1 MPNNYIILPYFFCSF
16 AHYYNGGLAHQV
28 ERQVRNL
35 KAAGSSPVSSTFIVL
50 VIPNATDEHLQYHQ
64 HSFLYTIGCFLSL

>member
-35 KAAGSSPVSSTFIVL
+35 KAAGSSPVSST
-50 VIPNATDEHLQYHQ
+50 NQYN
-64 HSFLYTIGCFLSL
+64 